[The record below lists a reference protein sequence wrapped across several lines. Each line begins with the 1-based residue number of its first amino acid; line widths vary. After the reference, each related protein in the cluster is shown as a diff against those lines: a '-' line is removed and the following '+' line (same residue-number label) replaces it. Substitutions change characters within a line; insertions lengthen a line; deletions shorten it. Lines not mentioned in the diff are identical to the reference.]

1 MHAGEIFIFAIF
13 VGLIFHSF
21 FRIKKARRIARKFF
35 EEKKIE
41 IIKIEYRFFRPLFYY
56 LTSST
61 LQVWFYTKL
70 RNKDGET
77 AKVYIK
83 VGHWLAG
90 LLEPIVYVYQIDEEG
105 NIIDRTK
112 RKSIL
117 DVIFPE
123 RRNLD

>member
-13 VGLIFHSF
+13 VGLIFYSF
-21 FRIKKARRIARKFF
+21 FRIKKARRIVRKFF

-41 IIKIEYRFFRPLFYY
+41 IIKIEYRFFVPLFYY

-77 AKVYIK
+77 EEAFIK

-90 LLEPIVYVYQIDEEG
+90 LLEPIVQVFDMDKDG
-105 NIIDRTK
+105 NISDRTK

-123 RRNLD
+123 RRN